1 MSIPMRAKARN
12 AFTLIELLIV
22 IVIIGILAAIAI
34 FKYSS
39 SKDKAAF
46 AAVKSDLRNLITV
59 EESYFADTRL
69 YSTDQAAIN
78 FKPSQGVTVTITTL
92 DPSQGWSAVGVNS
105 TITAASNSCQIHLG
119 GDVGAGQLDGVATCP

>member
-1 MSIPMRAKARN
+1 MSIPMRATARS

-39 SKDKAAF
+39 SKDKASF
-46 AAVKSDLRNLITV
+46 AVIKSDLRNLITV

-69 YSTDQAAIN
+69 YSTDQAVLN

-92 DPSQGWSAVGVNS
+92 DPAQGWSAVGVNS
-105 TITAASNSCQIHLG
+105 TIQGASNSCQIHIG
-119 GDVGAGQLDGVATCP
+119 GDVGAGQPEGIAICP